1 MAGKQQRETPQDG
14 EPVLSLRQIE
24 VFHAVVLARSITGAS
39 KVLNVSQPSLS
50 RTIRRMEDLLGV
62 ELFARERG
70 GLIPTSEALLIFG
83 EVDNIVRQISG
94 LSGQIARI
102 TRGEATVFRVGAT
115 ASVARALVPQALKA
129 LSVSVPSLE
138 LFFDVLAVDQMEDY
152 LVTGRGECLVTIAKM
167 QHPLIASEQVGK
179 AGLVAIVPRDHA
191 LASRDAISA
200 QDLKGVDFIAFPGG
214 GAHHIVVDKFLKD
227 ANVSVNIKAVVRF
240 SDTAL
245 ALANQGMGVALVDA
259 LTAMGPIGN
268 DVVVKR
274 IEKSPDFDISVLWNR
289 KRPRSNNL
297 KKLIDI
303 LHRRLDEPDLIARG
317 LEACHEGM
325 TGE

>member
-1 MAGKQQRETPQDG
+1 MAKRTQEAAQNA

-24 VFHAVVLARSITGAS
+24 VFHAVVLARSITNAS

-62 ELFARERG
+62 ELFAREKG
-70 GLIPTSEALLIFG
+70 GLVPTSEALLIFG

-129 LSVSVPSLE
+129 LSVAVPSLE
-138 LFFDVLAVDQMEDY
+138 LFFDVLSVDQMEDY
-152 LVTGRGECLVTIAKM
+152 LISGRGECLVTIARM
-167 QHPLIASEQVGK
+167 DHPLIASEQVGR
-179 AGLVAIVPRDHA
+179 AVLVAIVPRDHA
-191 LASRDAISA
+191 LASRDRISA
-200 QDLKGVDFIAFPGG
+200 RDLDGVDFISFPGG
-214 GAHHIVVDKFLKD
+214 GAHHQVVDKFLKK
-227 ANVSVNIKAVVRF
+227 AGISANIKAVVRF
-240 SDTAL
+240 SDTAV

-259 LTAMGPIGN
+259 MTTMGPIGT

-274 IEKSPDFDISVLWNR
+274 IDQAPDFEISVLWNR
-289 KRPRSNNL
+289 KRPRSSNVR
-297 KKLIDI
+297 KLVEI
-303 LHRRLDEPDLIARG
+303 LRKRLDENELAARH
-317 LEACHEGM
+317 ACPEDM
-325 TGE
+325 TWR

>member
-1 MAGKQQRETPQDG
+1 MDDETTPDG

-70 GLIPTSEALLIFG
+70 GLVPTSEALLIFG
-83 EVDNIVRQISG
+83 EVDNIVRQISA

-102 TRGEATVFRVGAT
+102 IRGEATVFRVGAT

-129 LSVSVPSLE
+129 LSVTVPSLE

-167 QHPLIASEQVGK
+167 PHPLIASGQVGK
-179 AGLVAIVPRDHA
+179 AGLVAIVPRGHA
-191 LASRDAISA
+191 LASRTAISA
-200 QDLKGVDFIAFPGG
+200 QDLEGMDFIAFPAG
-214 GAHHIVVDKFLKD
+214 GAHNTVVDKFLKD
-227 ANVSVNIKAVVRF
+227 AGVSVNIKAVVRF

-245 ALANQGMGVALVDA
+245 ALANQSMGIALVDA
-259 LTAMGPIGN
+259 LTAMGPIG
-268 DVVVKR
+268 DQVVVKQ
-274 IEKSPDFDISVLWNR
+274 IEKSPDFDVSVLWNR

-297 KKLIDI
+297 KKLIDV
-303 LHRRLDEPDLIARG
+303 LQKRLDEPDLIAR
-317 LEACHEGM
+317 AVM
-325 TGE
+325 P

>member
-1 MAGKQQRETPQDG
+1 MGDVQTRETNADG

-62 ELFARERG
+62 ELFAREKG
-70 GLIPTSEALLIFG
+70 GLVPTSEALLIFG

-102 TRGEATVFRVGAT
+102 IRGEATVFRVGAT

-129 LSVSVPSLE
+129 LSVTVPSLE

-167 QHPLIASEQVGK
+167 RHPLISSGQVGK
-179 AGLVAIVPRDHA
+179 AGLVAIVPRSHA
-191 LASRDAISA
+191 LASRDLISA
-200 QDLKGVDFIAFPGG
+200 QDLEGVDFIAFPAG
-214 GAHHIVVDKFLKD
+214 GAHHIVVDKFLKE
-227 ANVSVNIKAVVRF
+227 AGVSVNIKAVVRF

-245 ALANQGMGVALVDA
+245 ALANQGMGIALVDA
-259 LTAMGPIGN
+259 LTAMGPIG
-268 DVVVKR
+268 DQVVVKH
-274 IEKSPDFDISVLWNR
+274 IEKSPDFDVSVLWNR

-303 LHRRLDEPDLIARG
+303 LHRRLDEPDLIAR
-317 LEACHEGM
+317 AGM
-325 TGE
+325 P

>member
-1 MAGKQQRETPQDG
+1 MGGKRAQGVEETL

-83 EVDNIVRQISG
+83 EVDNIIRQISG
-94 LSGQIARI
+94 LSGQIPRI

-129 LSVSVPSLE
+129 LSVAVPSLE

-167 QHPLIASEQVGK
+167 DHPLIASEQVGK
-179 AGLVAIVPRDHA
+179 AALVAIMPRDHA
-191 LASRDAISA
+191 LATHDRISA
-200 QDLKGVDFIAFPGG
+200 NDLEGTDFIAFPGG
-214 GAHHIVVDKFLKD
+214 GAHHMVVDKFLKD
-227 ANVSVNIKAVVRF
+227 AGVSVNIKAVVRF

-274 IEKSPDFDISVLWNR
+274 IEKAPEFDVSVLWNR
-289 KRPRSNNL
+289 KRSRSNNL
-297 KKLIDI
+297 RKLVDI
-303 LHRRLDEPDLIARG
+303 LRRRLNEPNLVERV
-317 LEACHEGM
+317 LEHALKA
-325 TGE
+325 